1 MRIHTNQTFKKSVL
15 CLALSSAFTANG
27 YVLAEEAES
36 KADGIERIE
45 VTGSR
50 RASTVQEAPMNITAL
65 DGDVMKDQNITQLS
79 DVARWVPG
87 LTVQDQGGRDNS
99 PIIVRGLNTNSSG
112 PDSDGGTV
120 ATYVGEIPL
129 LVDMKVIDVERV
141 EVLIGPQGTLYGA
154 GTLGGAIRY
163 LPNKPILDETS
174 GSIYGDVFNIAHS
187 DDTGGEA
194 GFVFNTPLIDDTLG
208 LRVAFNYL
216 DEPGYID
223 YAYTVKEGG
232 VSLPDPDW
240 SDSAAVEQ
248 NIKRVNDV
256 NSEQATT
263 ARIMLRWQPND
274 IIDSTLSYFYQKQ
287 EIGGRSIVHANSLS
301 NTNQLSTII
310 GDYDSAYRYLEPAEN
325 EDSLVSLEITADL
338 GFAELTSATG
348 FSKSE
353 TSGQRDQTDLLIR
366 LDYGYEEFPAFSA
379 FTRDAD
385 ETDTITQEIR
395 LVSTGDSALSWIV
408 GGFYNKYEES
418 SFSKEF
424 TLNYSEYALK
434 NGVPWYV
441 DEDTG
446 ERLPLLGE
454 ARPDSLEYI
463 QVNSTEIIETA
474 LFGELSY
481 QATEQLSL
489 TLGARFYQ
497 YDVKSKSAFDL
508 PLSST
513 ILGDY
518 TTDEINLD
526 LEETSADDDGDLF
539 KFNVSYQF
547 NDDILAYATVS
558 EGFRIGGSNG
568 VPACTAEDIET
579 NQPLCGLPHE
589 VVFTADTTT
598 NYELGFKSTWFSNKF
613 HFNAAL
619 FLVEWNDAQIT
630 GATANGQLG
639 IISNAASAESKGIEI
654 SSRAMLSDSLT
665 AYATYAYTQVE
676 LTEDAPHLFGVPS
689 SEEYFLEDNPEAL
702 HKDYHNN
709 KFDAYAGDR
718 LPGSPEQQVSLGL
731 TYSTEVFDDKLLD
744 VNYGLTYQSDMY
756 SKVGLRDFGEEI
768 PGYALSN
775 ISARVSGDEW
785 SVTLYVDNMF
795 DKYAYTSVRH
805 NVGIIT
811 DGVTNGVDIQ
821 RNYGHYLLT
830 PRKIGLRFDY
840 MFDM

>member
-1 MRIHTNQTFKKSVL
+1 MKIHTKQTFKKSVL
-15 CLALSSAFTANG
+15 CLAVSSAFTVNG
-27 YVLAEEAES
+27 YVLAEEAGV
-36 KADGIERIE
+36 KAEGIERIE

-50 RASTVQEAPMNITAL
+50 RSSTVQEAPMNITAL

-87 LTVQDQGGRDNS
+87 LTVQDQGGRDSS

-129 LVDMKVIDVERV
+129 FVDMKVIDVERV

-208 LRVAFNYL
+208 LRIAFNYL
-216 DEPGYID
+216 DEPGYVD

-240 SDSAAVEQ
+240 ADSASVDQ
-248 NIKRVNDV
+248 NIKRVDDV
-256 NSEQATT
+256 NSEEATT

-287 EIGGRSIVHANSLS
+287 EVGGRSIVHANSLS
-301 NTNQLSTII
+301 DTNPLSTII

-325 EDSLVSLEITADL
+325 EDSLVTLEITADL

-353 TSGQRDQTDLLIR
+353 TNGQRDQSDLLIR
-366 LDYGYEEFPAFSA
+366 LDYSYEEFPAFSS
-379 FTRDAD
+379 FTREED
-385 ETDTITQEIR
+385 ETDTFTQEMRI
-395 LVSTGDSALSWIV
+395 VSSNDSAVSWII
-408 GGFYNKYEES
+408 GGFYNKYEDDTISE
-418 SFSKEF
+418 EF
-424 TLNYSEYALK
+424 TPGYSEYRIE
-434 NGVPWYV
+434 NGFSWEPNPVGV
-441 DEDTG
+441 V
-446 ERLPLLGE
+446 
-454 ARPDSLEYI
+454 RPDSLEYI
-463 QVNSTEIIETA
+463 QVTSSEITEKAI
-474 LFGELSY
+474 FGEVSY
-481 QATEQLSL
+481 QATEQLSF
-489 TLGARFYQ
+489 TVGARFYE
-497 YDVKSKSAFDL
+497 YEVKSGSAFDL
-508 PLSST
+508 PLLST
-513 ILGDY
+513 VLGDY
-518 TTDEINLD
+518 TADEINID
-526 LEETSADDDGDLF
+526 LEEISADDDGNLF

-558 EGFRIGGSNG
+558 EGFRIGGANG
-568 VPACTAEDIET
+568 VPLCTDEDL
-579 NQPLCGLPHE
+579 NGGKQALCALPNE
-589 VVFTADTTT
+589 VQYTADTTT
-598 NYELGFKSTWFSNKF
+598 NYELGFKSTWFANQF

-619 FLVEWNDAQIT
+619 FLVEWNDAQVS
-630 GATANGQLG
+630 GATANGQLP
-639 IISNAASAESKGIEI
+639 ITSNAASAESKGVEI
-654 SSRAMLSDSLT
+654 SSRAMLSDSLI
-665 AYATYAYTQVE
+665 AYATYAYTQAE
-676 LTEDAPHLFGVPS
+676 LTDDAQYLFGVPDDLNDTS
-689 SEEYFLEDNPEAL
+689 
-702 HKDYHNN
+702 
-709 KFDAYAGDR
+709 FDAFSGDR
-718 LPGSPEQQVSLGL
+718 LPGSPEQQVSIGL
-731 TYSTEVFDDKLLD
+731 TYSTEILDDKLLD
-744 VNYGLTYQSDMY
+744 VNYGLTYQSDIY
-756 SKVGLRDFGEEI
+756 SKVGLRDFGEKL

-775 ISARVSGDEW
+775 MSARVSGDEW

-795 DKYAYTSVRH
+795 DKYAYTSVRQ
-805 NVGIIT
+805 NVGMIT

-821 RNYGHYLLT
+821 RNYGHFLLT
-830 PRKIGLRFDY
+830 PRKVGLRFDY

>member
-1 MRIHTNQTFKKSVL
+1 MRIHTKQTFKKSVL

-27 YVLAEEAES
+27 YVLAEEAQS
-36 KADGIERIE
+36 KAGGIERIE

-65 DGDVMKDQNITQLS
+65 DGDVMKDQNITQLA

-87 LTVQDQGGRDNS
+87 LTVQDQGGRDSS

-112 PDSDGGTV
+112 PASDGGTV

-129 LVDMKVIDVERV
+129 FVDMKVIDVERV

-154 GTLGGAIRY
+154 GSLGGAIRY

-187 DDTGGEA
+187 EDAGGEA

-208 LRVAFNYL
+208 LRIAFNYL
-216 DEPGYID
+216 DEPGYVD

-232 VSLPDPDW
+232 VSLADPDW

-287 EIGGRSIVHANSLS
+287 KIGGRSIVHANSLS
-301 NTNQLSTII
+301 SNNPLSTII
-310 GDYDSAYRYLEPAEN
+310 GDYDSAYRYLEPAEA
-325 EDSLVSLEITADL
+325 EDSLLSLEITADL

-353 TSGQRDQTDLLIR
+353 TSGVRDQSDLLIR

-385 ETDTITQEIR
+385 ETETITQEIR

-408 GGFYNKYEES
+408 GGFYNKYKES

-424 TLNYSEYALK
+424 TPSYSEYALE

-446 ERLPLLGE
+446 ERLQLLGE
-454 ARPDSLEYI
+454 VRPDSLEYI
-463 QVNSTEIIETA
+463 QVNSTEITETA

-481 QATEQLSL
+481 QATEQLSF
-489 TLGARFYQ
+489 TVGARFYQ
-497 YDVKSKSAFDL
+497 YDVKSSSAFDV
-508 PLSST
+508 PLSNT

-518 TTDEINLD
+518 TADEINID
-526 LEETSADDDGDLF
+526 LEKLSADDDGSIF
-539 KFNVSYQF
+539 KFNASYQF

-558 EGFRIGGSNG
+558 EGVRIGGANG
-568 VPACTAEDIET
+568 VPACTDEDL
-579 NQPLCGLPHE
+579 NGGKQALCALPHE
-589 VVFTADTTT
+589 VIYTADTTT
-598 NYELGFKSTWFSNKF
+598 NYELGFKSTWFANKF

-619 FLVEWNDAQIT
+619 FLVEWNDAQVS
-630 GATANGQLG
+630 GATANGQLP
-639 IISNAASAESKGIEI
+639 ITSNAASAESKGIEI
-654 SSRAMLSDSLT
+654 STRAMLADSLT
-665 AYATYAYTQVE
+665 AYATYAYTQAE
-676 LTEDAPHLFGVPS
+676 LTDDAQYLFGVPDDV
-689 SEEYFLEDNPEAL
+689 EDTS
-702 HKDYHNN
+702 
-709 KFDAYAGDR
+709 FDAFSGDR
-718 LPGSPEQQVSLGL
+718 LPGSPEQQVSVGL

-744 VNYGLTYQSDMY
+744 INYGLTYQSDIY
-756 SKVGLRDFGEEI
+756 SKIGLRDYGEKL
-768 PGYALSN
+768 PGYALN
-775 ISARVSGDEW
+775 NMSARVSGDEW

-811 DGVTNGVDIQ
+811 DGVTNGADIQ